1 MVTILAMLWT
11 MPMITVTASTTVTI
25 IQVTDSITELVTVWT
40 TDSVL
45 ITASITAS
53 ITALAA
59 MMLLTGELTDIQ
71 FTMPHTLTAIMV
83 PTTTHITVK
92 LHISKVSTLDTM
104 MLHIMK
110 DSTVITTQLLYI
122 IREHSMDI
130 MKRLHSTRIGPT
142 ITTMPTHIT
151 TTENSKEKT
160 TKHGHIT
167 PI

>member
-53 ITALAA
+53 IAALAA

-83 PTTTHITVK
+83 PTTTHFTVSVHFMTNIMTLHITLK

-122 IREHSMDI
+122 IREHSMDT
-130 MKRLHSTRIGPT
+130 MKRLHSP
-142 ITTMPTHIT
+142 
-151 TTENSKEKT
+151 
-160 TKHGHIT
+160 
-167 PI
+167 